1 MRRKLDKERTDNL
14 QPDRIHTDK
23 EKEEN
28 NCVNSLCCRLKP
40 CPFIIYS
47 SSSRNS
53 VVDTIKKEKSC
64 VHHIAVSKDWK
75 NEIIFCITNEISS
88 TIISLSSSDKLFL
101 ESGFFIR
108 NYYYITNYH
117 WNLLRFTLYIRS

>member
-1 MRRKLDKERTDNL
+1 MKGHERAVN
-14 QPDRIHTDK
+14 HTIENSHHDDK

-75 NEIIFCITNEISS
+75 NEIIFCITNEI
-88 TIISLSSSDKLFL
+88 LSDWPGIYLREFCGQSRFHKYKIKIFL
-101 ESGFFIR
+101 
-108 NYYYITNYH
+108 
-117 WNLLRFTLYIRS
+117 WWPLC

>member
-75 NEIIFCITNEISS
+75 NEIIFCITNEISDWPG
-88 TIISLSSSDKLFL
+88 I
-101 ESGFFIR
+101 
-108 NYYYITNYH
+108 Y
-117 WNLLRFTLYIRS
+117 

>member
-1 MRRKLDKERTDNL
+1 MKGHERAVN
-14 QPDRIHTDK
+14 HTIENSHHDDK

-75 NEIIFCITNEISS
+75 NEIIFCITNEISF
-88 TIISLSSSDKLFL
+88 TIISLSSSDKFFL
-101 ESGFFIR
+101 ESGILKELIWIKHSLDF
-108 NYYYITNYH
+108 
-117 WNLLRFTLYIRS
+117 S

>member
-1 MRRKLDKERTDNL
+1 MKGHERAVN
-14 QPDRIHTDK
+14 HTIENSHHDDK

-75 NEIIFCITNEISS
+75 NEIIFCITNEISDWPG
-88 TIISLSSSDKLFL
+88 I
-101 ESGFFIR
+101 
-108 NYYYITNYH
+108 Y
-117 WNLLRFTLYIRS
+117 LREFCGQSRFHKYKIKI